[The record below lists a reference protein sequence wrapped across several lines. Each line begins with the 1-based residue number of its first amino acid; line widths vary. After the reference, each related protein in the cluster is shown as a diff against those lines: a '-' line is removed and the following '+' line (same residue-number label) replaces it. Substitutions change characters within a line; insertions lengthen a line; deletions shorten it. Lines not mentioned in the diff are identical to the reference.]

1 MLGERERE
9 RELIANLI
17 LEHSDKHLEVIA
29 VWGMG
34 GIGKTTLVADVYQSQ
49 ELNDKFTKRAFV
61 IVLRP
66 FKLQELLRS
75 IAIQL
80 DAVSSGKKGAMDF
93 AHDNG
98 NDYAPM
104 SVDLL
109 TKALDGLSQDRKC
122 LIVTDD
128 LLYTKEWDAIA
139 EAFSKIKKA
148 SWTVVTTT
156 RQKDIAE
163 HCCKKPECRHMLD
176 ILEATEA
183 QKLFIKTVLKNA
195 HIQFISFDD
204 ALYKH
209 NSTETGFERRCFR
222 VFCEKKG
229 EKGCSLILQGQ
240 VRFFFIPNDLISQ
253 YKKDKSG
260 SIIHIENIVKS
271 FHFCSLNTQIND
283 LGVGS

>member
-1 MLGERERE
+1 LGERERE
-9 RELIANLI
+9 REKKLIANLI

-61 IVLRP
+61 TVLRP

-122 LIVTDD
+122 LIVMDD

-148 SWTVVTTT
+148 SWTVVITT

-176 ILEATEA
+176 ILEAKEA

-222 VFCEKKG
+222 VFCEKKR

-240 VRFFFIPNDLISQ
+240 VRFFLFLMI
-253 YKKDKSG
+253 
-260 SIIHIENIVKS
+260 
-271 FHFCSLNTQIND
+271 
-283 LGVGS
+283 